1 MDHLDPK
8 LLGFV
13 IYMGLRMHQFQKYHL
28 LPIHLLKRGLAT
40 AINLQTPRFYV
51 STHISFFY
59 FFNKVVRQLSQE
71 SGMGDY
77 ESEVDENELD
87 LDGKPEVSNE
97 KLENLVKRQ
106 KVYGDIT
113 QNASPEELETLLRY
127 HENKVP
133 EVSIFHNMY
142 SLLVH

>member
-1 MDHLDPK
+1 MFKYSNYFWTQFDPSLK
-8 LLGFV
+8 KYLSLLIFV
-13 IYMGLRMHQFQKYHL
+13 KYHL
-28 LPIHLLKRGLAT
+28 T
-40 AINLQTPRFYV
+40 FNLF
-51 STHISFFY
+51 SLFL
-59 FFNKVVRQLSQE
+59 KVVRQLSQE

-77 ESEVDENELD
+77 ESENDENDLD
-87 LDGKPEVSNE
+87 LDGKPEVSSE

-133 EVSIFHNMY
+133 EVSLFHNR
-142 SLLVH
+142 H

>member
-1 MDHLDPK
+1 M
-8 LLGFV
+8 
-13 IYMGLRMHQFQKYHL
+13 
-28 LPIHLLKRGLAT
+28 
-40 AINLQTPRFYV
+40 
-51 STHISFFY
+51 
-59 FFNKVVRQLSQE
+59 SQE

-97 KLENLVKRQ
+97 KLKNLVKRQ

-133 EVSIFHNMY
+133 EVSIFQSMTCDVRLELAEVQCVVA
-142 SLLVH
+142 SCDVRAEPILVVTCDVRACGAF